1 MLFEVLLRQ
10 EFLTKP
16 ALNRFHFNS
25 SGTPAS
31 VSLSFALISALGGI
45 PDPITGAFPS
55 GSLMEALAA
64 LQADDVVYQSIQAEA
79 LYSVVDFYDTPFPSG
94 QTGVRTG
101 EVMNNF
107 EAFSIRSSRVRTDV
121 GRGFKRFAGVT
132 EDRVDAGGVIS
143 SGAESDLQAICDIL
157 NSGIEYDD
165 EGTTLTFTSCVLGFD
180 EYTTP
185 SGRSAYKKF
194 PSLSEQ
200 LDHAAIGVI
209 WAPSRLT
216 TTQSSRK
223 RSSA

>member
-1 MLFEVLLRQ
+1 MLFEVVLRQ
-10 EFLTKP
+10 SFLTKP
-16 ALNRFHFNS
+16 AINRWHFNS

-45 PDPITGAFPS
+45 PDPITGAFPA
-55 GSLMEALAA
+55 GSLMEAIAA
-64 LQADDVVYQSIQAEA
+64 LQADDVSYQSIEARA
-79 LYSVVDFYDTPFPSG
+79 LYSVTDFYDTPFPSG

-107 EAFSIRSSRVRTDV
+107 EAFAIRSSRVRTDV

-132 EDRVDAGGVIS
+132 EDRVNGGGEVA
-143 SGAESDLQAICDIL
+143 SGALSDLQDICDIL

-165 EGTTLTFTSCVLGFD
+165 EGTTLTFTSCVLGFQ

-185 SGRSAYKKF
+185 SGKKAYKQY
-194 PSLSEQ
+194 STLSAQ

-209 WAPSRLT
+209 WAPSPLT
-216 TTQSSRK
+216 TTQNSRK
-223 RSSA
+223 RSS